1 MNKEE
6 LMAQADK
13 IYRALNTISVSG
25 YGNIKTLGN
34 CLDAMVE
41 LVKNINS
48 YEKDVQNIITQEF
61 EKMANKQMEE
71 VTNNGGITPVNPDKP
86 KPKRNTKG
94 GDKIGED

>member
-6 LMAQADK
+6 LSVQADK

-34 CLDAMVE
+34 CIDAMVE

-48 YEKDVQNIITQEF
+48 YEKDVQDIITNEF
-61 EKMANKQMEE
+61 EKLANKQMEE
-71 VTNNGGITPVNPDKP
+71 TTNDGVTPVNPDKP
-86 KPKRNTKG
+86 RPKRNTKDG
-94 GDKIGED
+94 GKIGEN

>member
-48 YEKDVQNIITQEF
+48 
-61 EKMANKQMEE
+61 
-71 VTNNGGITPVNPDKP
+71 
-86 KPKRNTKG
+86 
-94 GDKIGED
+94 